1 MIPRQPVTV
10 PAHDEPGTIL
20 VVDDDATFQHLVS
33 TLLEG
38 EGHRV
43 VQAKDADAALSAIDA
58 ERPDL
63 IVLDLGLPEISGLEL
78 LSRVRPKV
86 AVPII
91 VVSGRE
97 AESERVLAF
106 DLGADDYVVK
116 PFLLREFAA
125 RVRASLRRARMTS
138 EAVYA
143 FDTVEIRVA
152 SREVTV
158 GGRPVTLSRREFD
171 LLAYLAARPGQVVPR
186 DQILRDVWKSSEAW
200 QDTATV
206 TEHIRRIRLKIEP
219 DPGKPRWIRAV
230 RNVGYRL
237 EPSDKILLDE

>member
-1 MIPRQPVTV
+1 M
-10 PAHDEPGTIL
+10 PAKDEPATIL
-20 VVDDDATFQHLVS
+20 VVDDEATFMHLV
-33 TLLEG
+33 TALLEG

-43 VQAKDADAALSAIDA
+43 LQATDGDTALVAIDSQS
-58 ERPDL
+58 PDL
-63 IVLDLGLPEISGLEL
+63 IILDLGLPEMSGLEL
-78 LSRVRPKV
+78 LSRVRPRV
-86 AVPII
+86 HVPII

-125 RVRASLRRARMTS
+125 RVRASLRRARMSSDT
-138 EAVYA
+138 VYA

-158 GGRPVTLSRREFD
+158 GGKPVTMSRREFD
-171 LLAYLAARPGQVVPR
+171 LLAYLAARPGQVIPR
-186 DQILRDVWKSSEAW
+186 EQILRDVWESSEAW

-219 DPGKPRWIRAV
+219 DPGKPRWIRSV

-237 EPSDKILLDE
+237 EPSNQILLDE

>member
-1 MIPRQPVTV
+1 V
-10 PAHDEPGTIL
+10 PAQDQPGTIL
-20 VVDDDATFQHLVS
+20 VVDDDATFMHLVT

-43 VQAKDADAALSAIDA
+43 VQAGDGDAALAAIDA

-63 IVLDLGLPEISGLEL
+63 IVLDLALPEMSGLEV
-78 LSRVRPKV
+78 LSRVRPRIG
-86 AVPII
+86 VPII

-125 RVRASLRRARMTS
+125 RVRASLRRARITS
-138 EAVYA
+138 DAVYS
-143 FDTVEIRVA
+143 FDAVEIRVA
-152 SREVTV
+152 SREVIV
-158 GGRPVTLSRREFD
+158 GGKPVALSRREFD
-171 LLAYLAARPGQVVPR
+171 LLAYLAARPGQVVSR
-186 DQILRDVWKSSEAW
+186 EQILLDVWRSSEAW

-206 TEHIRRIRLKIEP
+206 TEHVRRIRLKIEP
-219 DPGKPRWIRAV
+219 DPAKPRWIKAV

-237 EPSDKILLDE
+237 EPNDQILLDE

>member
-1 MIPRQPVTV
+1 V
-10 PAHDEPGTIL
+10 PANDQPGTIL
-20 VVDDDATFQHLVS
+20 VVDDEPTLVHMVT

-43 VQAKDADAALSAIDA
+43 VPASDGDAALAAIA
-58 ERPDL
+58 EHSPDL
-63 IVLDLGLPEISGLEL
+63 IVLDLGLPEMSGLEL
-78 LSRVRPKV
+78 LSRIRPRIE
-86 AVPII
+86 VPVI

-138 EAVYA
+138 DAVYS
-143 FDTVEIRVA
+143 FDNVEIRVG

-158 GGRPVTLSRREFD
+158 NGKPVPLSRREFD
-171 LLAYLAARPGQVVPR
+171 LLAYLASHAGRVVPR
-186 DQILRDVWKSSEAW
+186 EQLLRDVWQSSEAW

-206 TEHIRRIRLKIEP
+206 TEHIRRLRLKIEP

-237 EPSDKILLDE
+237 GSGDEILVDE

>member
-1 MIPRQPVTV
+1 M
-10 PAHDEPGTIL
+10 PANDEPGTIL
-20 VVDDDATFQHLVS
+20 VVDDEPTFLHMVT

-43 VQAKDADAALSAIDA
+43 VPASHADAALAAI
-58 ERPDL
+58 EEHSPDL
-63 IVLDLGLPEISGLEL
+63 IVLDLGLPEMSGLEL
-78 LSRVRPKV
+78 LSRIRPRIE
-86 AVPII
+86 VPVI

-138 EAVYA
+138 DAVYS
-143 FDTVEIRVA
+143 FDNVEIRVG

-158 GGRPVTLSRREFD
+158 NGKPVPLSRREFD
-171 LLAYLAARPGQVVPR
+171 LLAYLASHAGRVVPR
-186 DQILRDVWKSSEAW
+186 EQLLRDVWQSSEAW

-206 TEHIRRIRLKIEP
+206 TEHIRRLRLKIEP
-219 DPGKPRWIRAV
+219 DPGRPRWIRAV

-237 EPSDKILLDE
+237 ESGDEILVDE

>member
-1 MIPRQPVTV
+1 M
-10 PAHDEPGTIL
+10 
-20 VVDDDATFQHLVS
+20 VDDEATFQHLVR

-43 VQAKDADAALSAIDA
+43 VQASDGGAALAAIEA

-63 IVLDLGLPEISGLEL
+63 IVLDLGLPEMSGLEL
-78 LSRVRPKV
+78 LSRMRPKV
-86 AVPII
+86 TVPII
-91 VVSGRE
+91 VVSGQE

-125 RVRASLRRARMTS
+125 RIRAALRRARMTS
-138 EAVYA
+138 EVVYS
-143 FDTVEIRVA
+143 FDTVEIRVGA
-152 SREVTV
+152 REVRV
-158 GGRPVTLSRREFD
+158 RGEVVTFSRREFD
-171 LLAYLAARPGQVVPR
+171 LLAYLAGRPGQVVPR
-186 DQILRDVWKSSEAW
+186 EQILRDVWKSSEAW

-219 DPGKPRWIRAV
+219 DPTTPRWIRSV
-230 RNVGYRL
+230 RNVGYRF
-237 EPSDKILLDE
+237 EPGDKTLLDE